1 MPIIDDVLGFFS
13 PTAKLN
19 RMRARRA
26 LEIMSKRGY
35 DGARMGRRTSG
46 WITPSTSANAEIAPS
61 LAKLRDRSRDLVRNN
76 PYAAKALRVLVSNS
90 IGTGIVPSLKSK
102 SLNQL
107 WEVWTDECD
116 IENQLDFYGMQRLA
130 GRAVFESGECIVRFI
145 VTNDDSSVPLKLQV
159 LEPDYL
165 DSSKSEVLRGG
176 GYIQHGIEY
185 NSTGQRVA
193 YWLHKEHPG
202 DRAPIMKGFD
212 SFRVPASDI
221 LHIYEK
227 LRPGQS
233 RGVPIFAPSMI
244 TQNDLDEYEEA
255 TLVRKASEAC
265 ITAFVESDDDGSA
278 LGTVSTESGTNRKIE
293 ELAPGTIE
301 YLGLGERVTFNN
313 PPASTGY
320 ADYVNTRLHAIAA
333 GIGITYEQMT
343 GDLSQVNYSSI
354 RAGTLDFRREVEQF
368 QWLTFI
374 PMFCRQVMK
383 KWLQVASVS
392 NGSRRDIQVF
402 WTTPKW
408 DWVDPVKDV
417 QGEENELRLNLKSW
431 SKTVRER
438 GLNPDEL
445 INEIKKDRE
454 AFEQAGIK
462 YPLGNEQETE
472 PEPETENTAT
482 T

>member
-1 MPIIDDVLGFFS
+1 
-13 PTAKLN
+13 
-19 RMRARRA
+19 
-26 LEIMSKRGY
+26 
-35 DGARMGRRTSG
+35 
-46 WITPSTSANAEIAPS
+46 
-61 LAKLRDRSRDLVRNN
+61 
-76 PYAAKALRVLVSNS
+76 
-90 IGTGIVPSLKSK
+90 
-102 SLNQL
+102 
-107 WEVWTDECD
+107 
-116 IENQLDFYGMQRLA
+116 
-130 GRAVFESGECIVRFI
+130 
-145 VTNDDSSVPLKLQV
+145 
-159 LEPDYL
+159 
-165 DSSKSEVLRGG
+165 LRGG

-333 GIGITYEQMT
+333 GIGVTYEQMT

-462 YPLGNEQETE
+462 YPLGYEQEIE
-472 PEPETENTAT
+472 PEPETENNAT